1 MYKLPVVHTILALS
15 LFLSP
20 FANVIAEDIPEIIV
34 TANRTANTVDET
46 IAPVTIIT
54 RDDIERLQATSVVD
68 VLRSTPGVDIST
80 NGGLGSN
87 ASIYMRGTNSD
98 QVLVLVDGIPY
109 GSATSGTTAFQYLPV
124 SQIERIEIVRG
135 PQSSLYGS
143 NAIGGI
149 IQIFTNKSTKKGS
162 QGQSFYANTG
172 YGTDNTTDSTV
183 GLGYANNASSINA
196 SVSYLDS
203 DGYDFLGN
211 PDPDNA
217 DNDDDGYDNTSI
229 SINGRHQF
237 SEQLTLSGSYLLAD
251 GKNDYDSTNGLGLA
265 SKKTRGEFKQQVAS
279 LVMDLTINSIW
290 SSQLLIGQSQDKTDS
305 YRLPNLSTNI
315 EKTYFNTTKNNL
327 SWKNDFIIRDKD
339 ILTVGIDY
347 LDESVDSTTDYD
359 EDSRWTQGVFTQYQ
373 YYGDV
378 FDVKASWRYDD
389 NEQFGSY
396 NTGNLGVGFDLDK
409 NVRVSASYGKAYK
422 APTFNSLYWP
432 VQTFPAYFYTY
443 QGNPNLKPEESESFD
458 FGLNGQFNSVS
469 WTANYY
475 TTKISNLITNK
486 GQLNPVT
493 FFWEEQPE
501 NIGKAHIDGLE
512 LTIKTQLMHWMVQGS
527 ISHSNPKDDDTGK
540 ILPNRSKDLFRLDLD
555 RSIGQLSVGASVIAA
570 SERFTSSD
578 ARIPGYGIMNLRG
591 SWQINTHWSIKAK
604 IDNVFNKDYYTT
616 QSFIGLPF
624 NAQDRFAFASIHYK
638 M

>member
-1 MYKLPVVHTILALS
+1 MYKSPVVHPILALS

-54 RDDIERLQATSVVD
+54 RNDIERLQATSVVD

-98 QVLVLVDGIPY
+98 QVLVLVDGVPY
-109 GSATSGTTAFQYLPV
+109 GSATSGTAAFQYLPV
-124 SQIERIEIVRG
+124 AQVERIEIVRG

-162 QGQSFYANTG
+162 QRQSFYANTG
-172 YGTDNTTDSTV
+172 YGTDSTTDSTI
-183 GLGYANNASSINA
+183 GLGYGNNTSSINA

-211 PDPDNA
+211 PDPANA

-237 SEQLTLSGSYLLAD
+237 NEQLTLSGSYLLAD

-279 LVMDLTINSIW
+279 LVTDLTINTIW

-305 YRLPNLSTNI
+305 YQYPYFGTNI

-359 EDSRWTQGVFTQYQ
+359 EDSRWTQGAFTQYQ

-378 FDVKASWRYDD
+378 FDVKAAWRHDD
-389 NEQFGSY
+389 NEQFGGY

-409 NVRVSASYGKAYK
+409 NVRVTASYGRAYK
-422 APTFNSLYWP
+422 APTFNDLYWP
-432 VQTFPAYFYTY
+432 TSFFF
-443 QGNPNLKPEESESFD
+443 QGNPDLKPEKSESFD
-458 FGLNGQFNSVS
+458 FGLKGKLNSVTWS
-469 WTANYY
+469 ANYY
-475 TTKISNLITNK
+475 TSSIRNLIAYQFPT
-486 GQLNPVT
+486 V
-493 FFWEEQPE
+493 E
-501 NIGKAHIDGLE
+501 NINKAKIDGLE
-512 LTIKTQLMHWMVQGS
+512 LTMATQLFGWNIQS
-527 ISHSNPKDDDTGK
+527 NFSHTNPKDDETGK
-540 ILPNRSKDLFRLDLD
+540 YLVNRSKDTFSLVMDQRYKSFTY
-555 RSIGQLSVGASVIAA
+555 GASIITA
-570 SERFTSSD
+570 SKRYLD
-578 ARIPGYGIMNLRG
+578 ASNNQTLAGYGIMNIRG
-591 SWQINTHWSIKAK
+591 TWKINHNWTIKAK
-604 IDNVFNKDYYTT
+604 VDNLFDKQYATNYNTYLD
-616 QSFIGLPF
+616 LPYS
-624 NAQDRFAFASIHYK
+624 AQDRFAFASIHYK